1 MTTSDFFNSDSNLPD
16 STQSCQDLITAINNF
31 PQEWALTPCIG
42 KRNLWPNWNKAKLDR
57 AQLIEAIRSQTNHE
71 GKPCKW
77 TGVSI
82 VTGPLSNGIMAID
95 FDGPL
100 AIQKYL
106 ELSGGSIP
114 PSTKQWT
121 SGKPGHFQILLHV
134 PQKKWEG
141 LKPQKIELENGEK
154 LELRWNQCSTLPPSI
169 HPDTGKPY
177 YWENTGAIAPCPDFI
192 LDLMR
197 EKPTVELPQKP
208 KLENPTHIDAGE
220 KSLVDLLE
228 QEILPRLDAEEFYGS
243 YVKLKSAG
251 KNLKALCPFH
261 DEKTASFTVT
271 PAEKTFHCFGCGV
284 GGGPVQFLYQLR
296 GGSGSPTGKDFYS
309 VVMELADIVGVQIG
323 DRKQIQSLKS
333 KIPDFGLETSE
344 PAQNLKSKI
353 QNSKVLTHD
362 RFKPLSINL
371 RKEVTNLFNSD
382 ITGSELTAAMVELG
396 RASNSNVQQIERI
409 YKEIQEEADRD
420 EQRLDRKSDLEE
432 LLKISSRR
440 LTLEEYL
447 HPNLAEPIKKVSG
460 WMGVDP
466 EAVLTHLLPI
476 AAGLINPNSRIVVK
490 KSTNFVEPCLLY
502 SAVVAETG
510 SRKTP
515 LLNIPKAPLVKLQ
528 AEEDARYKAEL
539 DAYKEELE
547 AYNRKQKDNKD
558 DEPPVPPHPPRE
570 FYVDNI
576 TVESLDEV
584 KGFQPNKAF
593 TMIKDELSGLFA
605 SHGAYKGGK
614 GSDKESFLSGWGGGG
629 VKKNRRSKDSRVSLA
644 RDSLSITG
652 GIQPDKL
659 RALFGDFTD
668 AQGEWARF
676 LWYQMPMRPYKLPRH
691 DVTYNLGDFLESI
704 YRKLD
709 SLPPLEFYFSKDGQ
723 NFYDDWYDKRYEQTR
738 NETKPGLRAA
748 MAKMPGQAARLIGV
762 LHVLKGVS
770 AESVEVQ
777 QEIPLKTVRA
787 GCRLAQFYLGQVTVL
802 QGDGDAL
809 HGELTPIL
817 KSLLE
822 KLNDIGELNA
832 AQAKRAVW
840 GLRATAPDKIRQH
853 FNELAAMD
861 LVEIQGTG
869 SRIILKSKV
878 LRNTGEKL
886 RNIDEKLSNTG
897 EKLRDSQQPQTYIY
911 QEVQEIITQKVEE
924 VETIQIFET
933 DAVEESVDEFCNSE
947 KTSTSSTLAEFEPKS
962 LTQQSDNAVEDSSTI
977 SSTVE
982 DSSTISS
989 TVEDSSTISSTQP
1002 AELAEQIRKVSKDSE
1017 FKVGD
1022 RVKITPNYPKC
1033 GTQTLIGVEA
1043 TVRED
1048 LGKRGF
1054 KIEFDA
1060 EVEIIGSKPKKF
1072 LVVSGDFLVLI
1083 PAAPV
1088 PTKKALKEIKVGDR
1102 VAIKDVGG
1110 RYAGTRG
1117 TVTKVFGDNYC
1128 IDYDKAVGIPKT
1140 GQWPAS
1146 ELWKLPN

>member
-1 MTTSDFFNSDSNLPD
+1 MYND
-16 STQSCQDLITAINNF
+16 STPIGGQVSSVQLIAAINKF
-31 PQEWALTPCIG
+31 PEAWALTPCVG
-42 KRNLWPNWNKAKLDR
+42 KQNFWPNWNKAKLDR
-57 AQLIEAIRSQTNHE
+57 IQLIEAIHLQQNHE
-71 GKPCKW
+71 GKLCKW

-82 VTGPLSNGIMAID
+82 VTGPLSKGVMAVD

-100 AIQKYL
+100 ALQKYL
-106 ELSGGSIP
+106 ELSGQLP
-114 PSTKQWT
+114 PTTKRWT
-121 SGKPGHFQILLHV
+121 SGKLGHFQILLQV
-134 PQKKWEG
+134 PPEKWEG
-141 LKPQKIELENGEK
+141 LKPQKIELQNGEK

-169 HPDTGKPY
+169 HPDTQSPY
-177 YWENTGAIAPCPDFI
+177 LWQNQGEVAPCPDFI

-197 EKPTVELPQKP
+197 EAPTVELPQQP
-208 KLENPTHIDAGE
+208 KSENSISTDASE
-220 KSLVDLLE
+220 KSLVELLE
-228 QEILPRLDAEEFYGS
+228 QEILPRLDVEEFYGS
-243 YVKLKSAG
+243 HLKLKSSG
-251 KNLKALCPFH
+251 KNLKGLCPFH
-261 DEKTASFTVT
+261 DEKTPSFSVT
-271 PAEKTFHCFGCGV
+271 PAEKTFHCFGCGA
-284 GGGPVQFLYQLR
+284 GGGPVQFLHQIK
-296 GGSGSPTGKDFYS
+296 GGTGSPTGKDFYS
-309 VVMELADIVGVQIG
+309 VVMELADQVGVKIG
-323 DRKQIQSLKS
+323 DR
-333 KIPDFGLETSE
+333 
-344 PAQNLKSKI
+344 KSKI
-353 QNSKVLTHD
+353 QNLESRIEEPQFDNVPKHPVAKVLTHE
-362 RFKPLSINL
+362 RFKSPSVDL
-371 RKEVTNLFNSD
+371 RKEITELFNSD
-382 ITGSELTAAMVELG
+382 ITGSELTAAMVELA
-396 RASNSNVQQIERI
+396 RVSNSNVQQVERI

-447 HPNLAEPIKKVSG
+447 HPNLAEPIKKVSA

-490 KSTNFVEPCLLY
+490 ECTNFVEPCLLY
-502 SAVVAETG
+502 SAVIAETG

-539 DAYKEELE
+539 DAYKGELE
-547 AYNRKQKDNKD
+547 AYNHKPKENKD

-605 SHGAYKGGK
+605 SHGAYKGGR

-676 LWYQMPMRPYKLPRH
+676 LWYQMPMRPYKIPRH
-691 DVTYNLGDFLESI
+691 GVTYNLGDLLESI

-738 NETKPGLRAA
+738 NETKPGLKAA

-770 AESVEVQ
+770 AQSVEVQ
-777 QEIPLKTVRA
+777 QEIPLETVRA
-787 GCRLAQFYLGQVTVL
+787 GCRLAQFYLGQVTLL

-840 GLRATAPDKIRQH
+840 GLRTTAPDKIRQH

-869 SRIILKSKV
+869 SRIIIKSKV

-886 RNIDEKLSNTG
+886 RNIDEKLRNTG
-897 EKLRDSQQPQTYIY
+897 EKLRNIDEKLRDSQPPQTYIY
-911 QEVQEIITQKVEE
+911 QGFQEINHQTVEE

-933 DAVEESVDEFCNSE
+933 DAVEESVDEFCDSE
-947 KTSTSSTLAEFEPKS
+947 KTSTSSTFAEFELES
-962 LTQQSDNAVEDSSTI
+962 LTQQSEKAVEESSTI

-982 DSSTISS
+982 
-989 TVEDSSTISSTQP
+989 ESSTQP
-1002 AELAEQIRKVSKDSE
+1002 AELSDEHQAKILAEKMREAIASSNFEGAKEIVKQVGTSTSQLRGLFWQNLERTNEKNKARLLAFANLSE
-1017 FKVGD
+1017 GAPVKYVG
-1022 RVKITPNYPKC
+1022 KIQEYAEEKLTAYDADGFGHITC
-1033 GTQTLIGVEA
+1033 LLADG
-1043 TVRED
+1043 
-1048 LGKRGF
+1048 RGF
-1054 KIEFDA
+1054 TTWIPTRDLR
-1060 EVEIIGSKPKKF
+1060 KKR
-1072 LVVSGDFLVLI
+1072 S
-1083 PAAPV
+1083 
-1088 PTKKALKEIKVGDR
+1088 
-1102 VAIKDVGG
+1102 
-1110 RYAGTRG
+1110 
-1117 TVTKVFGDNYC
+1117 
-1128 IDYDKAVGIPKT
+1128 
-1140 GQWPAS
+1140 QS
-1146 ELWKLPN
+1146 